1 MSTYKQQPNKGNAA
15 LPAPAKEL
23 ILSRDPNRAL
33 REMMDAIAALQAIY
47 AEENAAL
54 AAADTRAFVA
64 LQERKIGI
72 VKNYQSAAQQ
82 IIARRDDF
90 RGVNP
95 AFKHQLQIMQNEFSE
110 LAAVNMQALDR
121 IRRSVQR
128 LGARVMRAARES
140 VQKTSVNYG
149 AKGSMTKVERAVS
162 IGFSESA

>member
-1 MSTYKQQPNKGNAA
+1 VSTYKSQPNKENIA
-15 LPAPAKEL
+15 LPAAEKDFV
-23 ILSRDPNRAL
+23 LSRDPNRAL

-47 AEENAAL
+47 AEENTAL
-54 AAADTRAFVA
+54 AAADTRAFIA
-64 LQERKIGI
+64 LQERKIKI

-82 IIARRDDF
+82 IIARRDEF
-90 RGVNP
+90 RSASP
-95 AFKHQLQIMQNEFSE
+95 AAKHQLQAMQAEFSE

-149 AKGSMTKVERAVS
+149 AKGSMNKVDRAVS